1 MVGAVFSVGLRV
13 AMLGG
18 AALAAYLL
26 LTLLDGAAH
35 ADRGAGSDAGI
46 AGISQAVTV
55 PLREVSAAVTVQ
67 ASAPAGRVVAGA
79 KESRD
84 SQKKTAREI
93 VRVRKAVT
101 RHVPQPP
108 RLLRQSAVDELLHP
122 RQVGVGVELEHDDA
136 SGAGRDVV
144 TSVQATVSE
153 ALPGNATPPRLPLPG
168 AAVDDQATSDDPV
181 AGQVIDMLG
190 GPGAPGDSFR
200 GPSPLPPAPPVAAA
214 PSVGPPATWSPVVDV
229 AAVTPPPA
237 PVIVPAE
244 PRSGDVPDHDRG
256 ASEGASSGRT
266 VGGGDPP
273 GGFALAGRPQWGPEI
288 TRGAA
293 LARPGDNRHGRRGA
307 AVPPP
312 PK

>member
-1 MVGAVFSVGLRV
+1 MVGAALAGTSSRWSVVGAVLSVGLRV

-18 AALAAYLL
+18 AALTAYLL

-35 ADRGAGSDAGI
+35 ADRGAGSDAGV
-46 AGISQAVTV
+46 AGISQADTA
-55 PLREVSAAVTVQ
+55 PLREVSASVTVR
-67 ASAPAGRVVAGA
+67 ASAPADRVVAGA

-84 SQKKTAREI
+84 SKKKTAREV
-93 VRVRKAVT
+93 VRVWKPIT

-108 RLLRQSAVDELLHP
+108 RLLRPSAVD
-122 RQVGVGVELEHDDA
+122 GA
-136 SGAGRDVV
+136 SGAVRDVV
-144 TSVQATVSE
+144 TSVRATVSE

-190 GPGAPGDSFR
+190 GPGAPGDSFQ

-229 AAVTPPPA
+229 AVTPPPA

-244 PRSGDVPDHDRG
+244 TPSGDAPDRDRG

-293 LARPGDNRHGRRGA
+293 LARPGDNRHGRPGA